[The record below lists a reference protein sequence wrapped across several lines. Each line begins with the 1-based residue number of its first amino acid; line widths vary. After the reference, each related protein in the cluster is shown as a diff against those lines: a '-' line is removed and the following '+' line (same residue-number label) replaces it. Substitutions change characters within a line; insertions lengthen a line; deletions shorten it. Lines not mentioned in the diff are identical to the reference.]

1 MSLMTNGPQSSV
13 KTYEVS
19 LFAPSQSELF
29 DRKLKINLSFIALSV
44 CICTNKRILSLAAC
58 IGELRAFSEKKIFT
72 DFKLGIF
79 YT

>member
-44 CICTNKRILSLAAC
+44 VSVPIREYDRWPHVSVN
-58 IGELRAFSEKKIFT
+58 
-72 DFKLGIF
+72 
-79 YT
+79 